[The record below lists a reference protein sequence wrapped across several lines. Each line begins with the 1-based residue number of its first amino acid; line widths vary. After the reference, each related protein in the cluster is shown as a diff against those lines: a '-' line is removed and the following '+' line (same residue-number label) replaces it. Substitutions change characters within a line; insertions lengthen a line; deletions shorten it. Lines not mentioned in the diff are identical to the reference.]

1 MSLSELLS
9 IFMMKAIVNTHKTH
23 IDEGRYDEIES

>member
-23 IDEGRYDEIES
+23 IDVQRHT